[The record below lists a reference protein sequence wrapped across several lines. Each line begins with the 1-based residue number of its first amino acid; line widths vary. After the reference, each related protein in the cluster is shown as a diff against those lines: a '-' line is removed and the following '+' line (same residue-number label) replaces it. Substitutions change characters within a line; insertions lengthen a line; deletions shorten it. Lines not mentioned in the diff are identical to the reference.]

1 MRKIT
6 LNGLLISVAL
16 VLSFMERFIPLN
28 LLVPLPGVK
37 LGLANIVTM
46 FALFY
51 LGVPSA
57 ITITVL
63 RCVMASLLF
72 GGMSSLL
79 YSLSGAFLAL
89 IVMIILKLG
98 YGKVFSLIGISMGG
112 AAAHNTGQIIM
123 ASIMLKN
130 TVVFA
135 YLPVLLFTGLV
146 TGLLTAIISV
156 NLFTIFEKTD
166 SVKVFKLDK

>member
-1 MRKIT
+1 MKKIT

-16 VLSFMERFIPLN
+16 VLSFLERFIPLS
-28 LLVPLPGVK
+28 LLVPLPGIK
-37 LGLANIVTM
+37 LGFANIVTM

-89 IVMIILKLG
+89 VVMIILKLG
-98 YGKVFSLIGISMGG
+98 YGRFFSLIGISMGG

-123 ASIMLKN
+123 AGIMLKN
-130 TVVFA
+130 TAVFA
-135 YLPVLLFTGLV
+135 YLPVLLFAGLV
-146 TGLLTAIISV
+146 TGLITAIISV
-156 NLFTIFEKTD
+156 NLFDIFEKTNC
-166 SVKVFKLDK
+166 VKVFNLDK

>member
-98 YGKVFSLIGISMGG
+98 YGKLFSLIGISMGG

-135 YLPVLLFTGLV
+135 YLPVLLFTGLI

-156 NLFTIFEKTD
+156 NLFTIFEKTN